1 MARFVETFKDWIVS
15 FPNRYKII
23 EDGQEKTVEIERDWE
38 PDVEGTSNN
47 ERVMNELVKNI
58 TYDTDTVHTTES
70 GTSVYICDL
79 VGMKEFT
86 EYSSSDSSFI
96 PKISARINT
105 ANSNQL
111 SKIRFSGKDGSVSDY
126 DLYTINNGVY
136 SLLGANKLKPNT
148 IVIIKIVSNGANK
161 IAVVQYLMDD
171 KLDKGT
177 YSGNASNLK
186 AEIDGKVSKSGDT
199 MTGNLTIKGPAD
211 SKTVLYND
219 GFIDLNRN
227 TSPVL
232 KFSNAEGAA
241 YIGRYGEGINAI
253 NMGNGVSNCFYRIY
267 DNGVHEALLNLSTA
281 YYHINFSNTDRDGS
295 FILNS
300 SATGIGTNYN
310 GHNGHIIFQ
319 NTYYNTI
326 KSISATATD
335 HKSFIF
341 ANQKTADFPSVFKF
355 RNSAGVER
363 AIDIIALT
371 CPYSIGD
378 IYITTLSINPATR
391 FLGTTWE
398 KIEGRF
404 LLATSGSNASGQTGG
419 SNTKTISK
427 ANLPNVKL
435 QVDSFSLG
443 KGTME
448 ITGKVGSFSGSNS
461 FYSEGALKL
470 VAGGANARSGNE
482 YEKVA
487 LELKASDGWTGMS
500 TSASP
505 YTNPLG
511 SGTPLDITPA
521 YYTVHIWKRLS

>member
-105 ANSNQL
+105 TNSNQL
-111 SKIRFSGKDGSVSDY
+111 SKIRISGKDGSVSDY

-177 YSGNASNLK
+177 YPGNAGDLK
-186 AEIDGKVSKSGDT
+186 AEIDGKFSKYGGAILGSISVRNDNSPVVNFDT
-199 MTGNLTIKGPAD
+199 ATGSYQGFVGRQSNSIK
-211 SKTVLYND
+211 LYNNISEKFISLGDD
-219 GFIDLNRN
+219 GSGVFHATNLNT
-227 TSPVL
+227 TSKEV
-232 KFSNAEGAA
+232 
-241 YIGRYGEGINAI
+241 IGAI
-253 NMGNGVSNCFYRIY
+253 NEIEEKFK
-267 DNGVHEALLNLSTA
+267 
-281 YYHINFSNTDRDGS
+281 NF
-295 FILNS
+295 
-300 SATGIGTNYN
+300 
-310 GHNGHIIFQ
+310 
-319 NTYYNTI
+319 
-326 KSISATATD
+326 
-335 HKSFIF
+335 
-341 ANQKTADFPSVFKF
+341 
-355 RNSAGVER
+355 
-363 AIDIIALT
+363 

-391 FLGTTWE
+391 FLGTTWQ
-398 KIEGRF
+398 KQEGRF
-404 LLATSGSNASGQTGG
+404 LLGSNSSYALGSTGG
-419 SNTKTISK
+419 SATTTLSE
-427 ANLPNVKL
+427 ANIPAHRH
-435 QVDSFSLG
+435 QVDSTTATIPAHTHTINT
-443 KGTME
+443 GTDDYRRNDGR
-448 ITGKVGSFSGSNS
+448 ITWGGTQSYRGDYSTNS
-461 FYSEGALKL
+461 
-470 VAGGANARSGNE
+470 AGGGS
-482 YEKVA
+482 
-487 LELKASDGWTGMS
+487 TG
-500 TSASP
+500 AIAP
-505 YTNPLG
+505 YVSYTG
-511 SGTPLDITPA
+511 SGTPFNNMPPYL
-521 YYTVHIWKRLS
+521 TVNIWKRLT

>member
-105 ANSNQL
+105 TNSNQL
-111 SKIRFSGKDGSVSDY
+111 SKIRISGKDGSVSDY

-177 YSGNASNLK
+177 YPGNASNLK
-186 AEIDGKVSKSGDT
+186 TEIDGKMDKYKNV
-199 MTGNLTIKGPAD
+199 ME
-211 SKTVLYND
+211 TVNDYDDLIED
-219 GFIDLNRN
+219 GF
-227 TSPVL
+227 
-232 KFSNAEGAA
+232 
-241 YIGRYGEGINAI
+241 Y
-253 NMGNGVSNCFYRIY
+253 
-267 DNGVHEALLNLSTA
+267 
-281 YYHINFSNTDRDGS
+281 
-295 FILNS
+295 ILNGYS
-300 SATGIGTNYN
+300 SGIANSPHLDATLVQVWTYAGLVYQHAVSPYDVLAQFTRCFEAGFKNTKWEKIVNTANY
-310 GHNGHIIFQ
+310 
-319 NTYYNTI
+319 
-326 KSISATATD
+326 S
-335 HKSFIF
+335 
-341 ANQKTADFPSVFKF
+341 
-355 RNSAGVER
+355 
-363 AIDIIALT
+363 LM

-378 IYITTLSINPATR
+378 LMFSVSSQHPAVR
-391 FLGTTWE
+391 WVGTTWE

-427 ANLPNVKL
+427 ANLPNVKV
-435 QVDSFSLG
+435 QVDSFTLTTQPHTHPYVTPIVQWVERGGWDGQGWSQHITSTT
-443 KGTME
+443 GTGGGQN
-448 ITGKVGSFSGSNS
+448 TGTAAP
-461 FYSEGALKL
+461 Y
-470 VAGGANARSGNE
+470 
-482 YEKVA
+482 
-487 LELKASDGWTGMS
+487 
-500 TSASP
+500 TSA
-505 YTNPLG
+505 LG